1 MIFKKIAFV
10 VTLWSSVYLS
20 ACNKPVAEEKATTT
34 EAAETSTATDSA
46 STAQYAYICSMKCEG
61 SASHE
66 PGKCPVCSMDLVK
79 NPDYAG
85 ATATPD
91 SLAL

>member
-1 MIFKKIAFV
+1 MKLKNIA
-10 VTLWSSVYLS
+10 LGLALASSVYLS
-20 ACNKPVAEEKATTT
+20 ACNKPASEENATTT
-34 EAAETSTATDSA
+34 EAATTSTAPDTA
-46 STAQYAYICSMKCEG
+46 STAQFAYICPMKCEG

-79 NPDYAG
+79 NPDYTG

>member
-1 MIFKKIAFV
+1 MIFKKIAFA
-10 VTLWSSVYLS
+10 VTLAGSVYLS
-20 ACNKPVAEEKATTT
+20 ACNKPAPEEKATTA
-34 EAAETSTATDSA
+34 EAAETSTAADTA
-46 STAQYAYICSMKCEG
+46 STAQFAYICPMKCEG
-61 SASHE
+61 SASHD

>member
-1 MIFKKIAFV
+1 MKFKNIV
-10 VTLWSSVYLS
+10 LGLTLASSVYVS
-20 ACNKPVAEEKATTT
+20 ACNKPAAEENATTT
-34 EAAETSTATDSA
+34 ETAETSAAPDTA
-46 STAQYAYICSMKCEG
+46 STAQFAYICSMKCEG